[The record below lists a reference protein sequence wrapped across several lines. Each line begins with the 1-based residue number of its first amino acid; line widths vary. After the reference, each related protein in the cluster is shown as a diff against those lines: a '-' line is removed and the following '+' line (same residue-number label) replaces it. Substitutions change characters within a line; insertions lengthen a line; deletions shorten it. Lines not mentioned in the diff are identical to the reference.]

1 MAISDL
7 SIEEL
12 QRLTPEDLDDLT
24 IAELRQAYPRLTLEQ
39 QKVAQQLDPQWT
51 SEQESAALGFCFPA
65 YRLTPEEER
74 RRAYALT
81 LADASLWRRIAES
94 CIPLIVESYSRSD
107 VDMKGVLAATQLA
120 AIGCSAQDRVTLLGE
135 TAVLALRQKPRKR
148 KRGQTSPRWPL
159 WVQRATAD
167 LVLWE
172 AEQKHGI
179 RRSPRPG
186 YSEADIV
193 KEPEDGTSVPI
204 SKAINT
210 LTSLGWFGTRAAPK
224 PSTVDDWVRARQ
236 NAATALNPPM
246 I

>member
-7 SIEEL
+7 STEEL

-24 IAELRQAYPRLTLEQ
+24 IVELRQAYPRLTLEQ
-39 QKVAQQLDPQWT
+39 QKVARQIDPPLT
-51 SEQESAALGFCFPA
+51 SEQETILLGFCFPA

-81 LADASLWRRIAES
+81 LAHAARWRLIAES
-94 CIPLIVESYSRSD
+94 CIPLIVESYCRSD
-107 VDMKGVLAATQLA
+107 LDMKGVLAATQLA

-135 TAVLALRQKPRKR
+135 AAVLALRQEQQKKR
-148 KRGQTSPRWPL
+148 RGQTSPDWPL
-159 WVQRATAD
+159 WVQHATAD

-172 AEQKHGI
+172 AERKPGT
-179 RRSPRPG
+179 RRSPRPA

-204 SKAINT
+204 SHAIET
-210 LTSLGWFGTRAAPK
+210 LTSLGWFGARGAPK
-224 PSTVDDWVRARQ
+224 PSTVDDWVRTRQ
-236 NAATALNPPM
+236 ASATTLNPPM